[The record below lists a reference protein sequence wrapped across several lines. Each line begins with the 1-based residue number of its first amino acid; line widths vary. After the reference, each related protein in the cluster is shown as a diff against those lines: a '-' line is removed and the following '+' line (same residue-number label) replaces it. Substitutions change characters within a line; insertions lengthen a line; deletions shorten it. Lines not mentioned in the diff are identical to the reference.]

1 MTAIDKIPTQIVGN
15 IGLYYVCYR
24 LSQMGWVV
32 MPTIK
37 NARGVDIMAMT
48 EDTKTTITI
57 QVKTLGGI
65 NNVFIGSSKDKVIG
79 DYWVVVTDALDDG
92 KVMAHVLYPKEV
104 KKMAE
109 GRKTKGKPIYW
120 LPKSAYFGND
130 DYLDAWER
138 IGPGIPGLWGK
149 VYKAG

>member
-1 MTAIDKIPTQIVGN
+1 MTTVAKIPTQIVGN

-57 QVKTLGGI
+57 QVKTLSGI
-65 NNVFIGSSKDKVIG
+65 NNVFIGGNLDKVVG
-79 DYWVVVTDALDDG
+79 DYWVVVTYALDDSEL
-92 KVMAHVLYPKEV
+92 MAHVLYPKEV
-104 KKMAE
+104 KKMAK
-109 GRKTKGKPIYW
+109 GRETKGKPVYW
-120 LPKSAYFGND
+120 LPKPAYFKNST
-130 DYLDAWER
+130 YLDAWDR
-138 IGPGIPGLWGK
+138 IGTGIPKLSPLVW
-149 VYKAG
+149 KAR